1 MEDLDLLCPLG
12 LLLLRQAREVELEV
26 PEDAFSAKLKGLGD
40 LLLCDELL
48 EEAVLEAHLQLFIAS
63 SQTIV
68 HVDLLGEQ
76 VEGLPEDV
84 EEVGRSLITFDLKL
98 FLDKYEVVDN
108 KISDPLEL
116 IGFETAL
123 VLVPRAQVLTDT
135 FAVFFN
141 VVEKDC
147 LRQGVGLLAF
157 PDSLHRLRLDH
168 I

>member
-1 MEDLDLLCPLG
+1 M
-12 LLLLRQAREVELEV
+12 EV
-26 PEDAFSAKLKGLGD
+26 PEDAFSAKFESLGN
-40 LLLCDELL
+40 LLFRDEFL
-48 EEAVLEAHLQLFIAS
+48 EEALLQTHLQLFIAGCQS
-63 SQTIV
+63 SV
-68 HVDLLGEQ
+68 HVHLLGEQ
-76 VEGLPEDV
+76 IEGLPEDV

-157 PDSLHRLRLDH
+157 PDCLHRLRLDH